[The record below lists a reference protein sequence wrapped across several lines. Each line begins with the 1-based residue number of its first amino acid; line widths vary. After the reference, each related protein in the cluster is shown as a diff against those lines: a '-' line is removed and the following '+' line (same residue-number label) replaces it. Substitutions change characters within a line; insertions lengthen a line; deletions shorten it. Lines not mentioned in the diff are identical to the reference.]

1 MEDKE
6 EGEDIEDS
14 LMKDIYK
21 EKEIED
27 YTKIK
32 TYKSQDYLSQKNY
45 YKEKFE
51 DGIKKEFFFHKEKI
65 SSMDWLDNYS
75 GANFITGSIDNS
87 IKIWDLNISINSS
100 KQNSSSGSPIMSCHN
115 ECTYNISSRTN
126 NETGFLSSSLDR
138 HIKFFDIRDN
148 NISSKSAHDKVVNYE
163 INHLKFSND
172 GSQFGF
178 IGKDGKEK
186 KDGNRLFIYD
196 FGKFEEIQQIHLKQS
211 IYDFDFDKN
220 NDRVFAACDDGN
232 VYLINIKSSSSSR
245 NSKKSIPGSLF
256 PLNTIDIDSRNKYF
270 ITGGNDGLI
279 INYNIDEL
287 MSCKTYKK
295 NDLEIKQVMYNYD
308 DRIIAS
314 IYEGKNIDFFSN
326 ELDDHIFTI
335 YTLNNPTLIKW
346 NRKRNVLAYL
356 CDESKNIKNG
366 SRGNG
371 HFFIIPNL

>member
-1 MEDKE
+1 MKDKE

-32 TYKSQDYLSQKNY
+32 IYKSQDYLSQKKY
-45 YKEKFE
+45 YKEKFN
-51 DGIKKEFFFHKEKI
+51 DGINKEFFFHKEKI
-65 SSMDWLDNYS
+65 SSIDWLDNYS

-100 KQNSSSGSPIMSCHN
+100 KQNSSSGSPIMSIHN
-115 ECTYNISSRTN
+115 ECTYNISSRSN
-126 NETGFLSSSLDR
+126 NETGFLSSSLDK

-148 NISSKSAHDKVVNYE
+148 NISSKSAHDKAVNYE
-163 INHLKFSND
+163 INHLKFNND

-211 IYDFDFDKN
+211 IYDFVFDKN
-220 NDRVFAACDDGN
+220 NDRIFAACDDGN
-232 VYLINIKSSSSSR
+232 VYLVNIKSSSNNR
-245 NSKKSIPGSLF
+245 NSKKSITGSLF
-256 PLNTIDIDSRNKYF
+256 PLNTIDIDSKNKYF

-314 IYEGKNIDFFSN
+314 IYEGKNIEFFST
-326 ELDDHIFTI
+326 ELDDHLFTI
-335 YTLNNPTLIKW
+335 YTNNNPTLIKW
-346 NRKRNVLAYL
+346 NRKRNTLVYL
-356 CDESKNIKNG
+356 CDESKNMKNNF
-366 SRGNG
+366 RGNG